1 MRCGVRRSIDEEST
15 NRGAVLVRSVR
26 VRLVLQ
32 HVLRKCRWPME
43 EHDAIGIETTGSSR
57 LVAEVGGSWLE
68 QFRVVGDPHKNWWRR
83 VRNRS
88 KETRQAVSGL
98 LKGTDLRRR
107 SLLFPRP
114 FSADDAKIEGPF
126 IVEQHHLA
134 YGKPWCLG
142 RDQFNYLVSRGLK
155 PNHKVLDLGCGS
167 MRVGVWLTDY
177 LNEGS
182 YFGIEPHRKSLE
194 AAATYEIPLHG
205 LVEKRPRLLW
215 DDQYS
220 CEHFAESFDFVLAF
234 SVFHWLGSEQTSVAL
249 TRILK
254 TLGTGGR
261 IVVYGAIPLSEEQLR
276 DQFRLT
282 VDHRGR
288 HESTFF
294 REIRQFTELVS
305 ISC

>member
-1 MRCGVRRSIDEEST
+1 
-15 NRGAVLVRSVR
+15 
-26 VRLVLQ
+26 
-32 HVLRKCRWPME
+32 ME
-43 EHDAIGIETTGSSR
+43 EHDAIAIETTGNCQPVVE
-57 LVAEVGGSWLE
+57 VAGSWLD
-68 QFRVVGDPHKNWWRR
+68 QFRVVGAPHRSWWRR
-83 VRNRS
+83 TRNRS
-88 KETRQAVSGL
+88 KEAAKAFIGL
-98 LKGTDLRRR
+98 LKATDLRRR

-114 FSADDAKIEGPF
+114 FSPEDAKIEGPL

-142 RDQFNYLVSRGLK
+142 RDQFDYLMSRGLK
-155 PNHKVLDLGCGS
+155 PNHKVLDFGCGS
-167 MRVGVWLTDY
+167 MRVGIWLTSY

-220 CEHFAESFDFVLAF
+220 CEYFGDSFDFVLAF

-254 TLGTGGR
+254 RLNPGGR
-261 IVVYGAIPLSEEQLR
+261 IVVYGVIPLSEEQLR
-276 DQFRLT
+276 DQFRLK
-282 VDHRGR
+282 VDHRGT

-294 REIRQFTELVS
+294 REIRQFTELVA